1 MAPKPLFTD
10 GVFSQIGRKTQEH
23 LNALRTQL
31 GVDCDPAYDYSE
43 IIARQQELAKKKVK
57 TSDEETPVEP
67 AGPLAE
73 LQSAL
78 TAAAEAQ
85 NEKAEE
91 DADRPP
97 TPPHLRLKQKVRE
110 EWMFTCS
117 SRDQLYERLY
127 NRQFHPPPPGHY
139 RPKDVFPDH
148 RPVTKGISPA
158 ATVFPEHK
166 YESILKKKE
175 REQSGPKS
183 ANPDPFFGRLPA
195 TSIEMSDYMFSSY
208 GPEKASRPKVNLYP
222 GLDKQL
228 PRPDMG
234 KMSNISM
241 RDPIPGIENVDETAI
256 LSTAPNQPK
265 WDFSKWIERESPGIQ
280 PFHCGQ
286 YAPNYNM
293 TNPRNDI
300 VGIAFEK
307 QMDRPDP
314 QEGFGRN
321 KPAKPESY
329 GKSIPVDRSLHRG
342 VPGIVSTIPRIPGVD
357 LSKALARPP
366 MAKTVV
372 HYKESDPKIMKE
384 VMKREMETQWQD
396 TFKVVAPRNDFAP
409 NFKKALR
416 RERAIMGSRLMLTDP
431 SLLKARN
438 PQEPTSIES
447 MDIDQID
454 SQLAK
459 PRIKQVDFKT
469 MAARGQTKKYVDL
482 AARFQEPSTF
492 TFERA
497 LHGSESHPMLDTL
510 SRTSMDVGELR
521 QTRSFKE
528 LPDWEDYCNS
538 SV

>member
-57 TSDEETPVEP
+57 TSDEEAPVEP

-78 TAAAEAQ
+78 QAAADAQ
-85 NEKAEE
+85 NEKIEE

-97 TPPHLRLKQKVRE
+97 TPPHLKQKKVRND
-110 EWMFTCS
+110 WPFTAQ
-117 SRDQLYERLY
+117 SRDQLYEKLY
-127 NRQFHPPPPGHY
+127 TRRDHPPEAGHY
-139 RPKDVFPDH
+139 RPKDVFPEH
-148 RPVTKGISPA
+148 RPVTKSLEMV
-158 ATVFPEHK
+158 ATIFPKHK

-175 REQSGPKS
+175 RQESGPGS

-195 TSIEMSDYMFSSY
+195 TSIEMSDYPFSSY
-208 GPEKASRPKVNLYP
+208 GPEKASRAKVNLMP
-222 GLDKQL
+222 GLGQQL
-228 PRPDMG
+228 PRPDLG
-234 KMSNISM
+234 KMSNFSM
-241 RDPIPGIENVDETAI
+241 RDPIPGIENVDETKI
-256 LSTAPNQPK
+256 LSTAPCQPE
-265 WDFSKWIERESPGIQ
+265 WDFSMWKPRDDPGER

-286 YAPNYNM
+286 YKPNYNM
-293 TNPRNDI
+293 TNPRNDL
-300 VGIAFEK
+300 VGMPFEM
-307 QMDRPDP
+307 QMKRPDP

-321 KPAKPESY
+321 KPAKPDSY

-342 VPGIVSTIPRIPGVD
+342 VPGIVSTIPRVPGVD

-372 HYKESDPKIMKE
+372 HYKENDPKILKQ
-384 VMKREMETQWQD
+384 VMKIEMETQWQD
-396 TFKVVAPRNDFAP
+396 AFKAVGPKNDFAP

-416 RERAIMGSRLMLTDP
+416 RERAIIGSRLMLTDP

-459 PRIKQVDFKT
+459 PRVKQVDFKT
-469 MAARGQTKKYVDL
+469 MAARGKTKLYVDL
-482 AARFQEPSTF
+482 AARYQEPSTF
-492 TFERA
+492 SFERA
-497 LHGSESHPMLDTL
+497 LHSSESHPMLETL
-510 SRTSMDVGELR
+510 SRTSIDVGELR
-521 QTRSFKE
+521 ATRSYKE
-528 LPDWEDYCNS
+528 LSDWDEFCNTS
-538 SV
+538 I

>member
-57 TSDEETPVEP
+57 TSDEEAPVEP

-78 TAAAEAQ
+78 QAAADAQ
-85 NEKAEE
+85 VDKAEE

-97 TPPHLRLKQKVRE
+97 TPPHLRTKKVRND
-110 EWMFTCS
+110 WPFTAQ
-117 SRDQLYERLY
+117 SRDQLYERLFK
-127 NRQFHPPPPGHY
+127 RPDRPPEAGHY

-148 RPVTKGISPA
+148 RPVTRPLSMV
-158 ATVFPEHK
+158 ATIDPEHK
-166 YESILKKKE
+166 YESILKKKARDE
-175 REQSGPKS
+175 SGPGS

-195 TSIEMSDYMFSSY
+195 TSIEMSDYQFSSY
-208 GPEKASRPKVNLYP
+208 GPEQASRPKVNLMP
-222 GLDKQL
+222 RINQQL
-228 PRPDMG
+228 PRPDLG
-234 KMSNISM
+234 KMSNFSM

-265 WDFSKWIERESPGIQ
+265 WDFSMWIERSDPGER

-286 YAPNYNM
+286 YKPNYNM
-293 TNPRNDI
+293 TNPRNDL
-300 VGIAFEK
+300 VGIPFEK
-307 QMDRPDP
+307 QMKRPDP

-321 KPAKPESY
+321 KPAKPDSY

-342 VPGIVSTIPRIPGVD
+342 VPGIVSTIPRVPGVD

-372 HYKESDPKIMKE
+372 HYKENDPKILKE

-396 TFKVVAPRNDFAP
+396 TFKAVGPKNDFAP

-416 RERAIMGSRLMLTDP
+416 RERAIIGSRLMLTDP
-431 SLLKARN
+431 SLMKARN

-459 PRIKQVDFKT
+459 PRVKQVDFKT
-469 MAARGQTKKYVDL
+469 MAARGKSKKYVDL
-482 AARFQEPSTF
+482 AARYQEPATF
-492 TFERA
+492 SFERA
-497 LHGSESHPMLDTL
+497 LHTSESHPMLDTL
-510 SRTSMDVGELR
+510 SRTSIDVGELR
-521 QTRSFKE
+521 QTRSYKE
-528 LPDWEDYCNS
+528 LSDWEEFCNGS
-538 SV
+538 I